1 MYRVKVTSK
10 TFQKAM
16 ATQESAIVQQMEEE
30 DVGADFKRGAERT
43 VEQINV
49 WSYSGD
55 TQKAKKLAAKLQAI
69 QIRTSKMESEMA
81 AEIRAATRNI
91 KSKHQRRINTG
102 MNTGILALA
111 QGLLE
116 DQEIELDED
125 SDEEEWYSAEE
136 QL

>member
-1 MYRVKVTSK
+1 
-10 TFQKAM
+10 M

-30 DVGADFKRGAERT
+30 DVGADFKRGAESK
-43 VEQINV
+43 VEEINV

-55 TQKAKKLAAKLQAI
+55 TQKAKKVAARLQAI
-69 QIRTSKMESEMA
+69 QERTSKMESEMA